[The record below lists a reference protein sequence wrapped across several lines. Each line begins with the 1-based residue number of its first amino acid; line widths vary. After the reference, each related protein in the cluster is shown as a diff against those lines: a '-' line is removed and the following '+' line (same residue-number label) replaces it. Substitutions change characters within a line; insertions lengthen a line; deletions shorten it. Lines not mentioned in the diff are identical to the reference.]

1 MKLFEFG
8 PVVQE
13 TLFKRYLIWSSGGPP
28 VQWIR
33 TIYATLEEGIMG
45 YIHVKLFEILTKVQE
60 MSFKEKVYG
69 QSQDGQR
76 MITKVHLVPLA
87 QVS

>member
-1 MKLFEFG
+1 
-8 PVVQE
+8 
-13 TLFKRYLIWSSGGPP
+13 
-28 VQWIR
+28 
-33 TIYATLEEGIMG
+33 MG
-45 YIHVKLFEILTKVQE
+45 NIHVKLSEIWTKVQE

-76 MITKVHLVPLA
+76 IITKVHLVPLA